1 MLCIDWTMFK
11 LASYLWVR
19 LFLSC
24 YPRKG
29 TINGWNMFYW
39 QFTDIQQKFRTHFNS
54 LLSILN
60 DWLQC
65 AYLCNCNNMYKK
77 LLIRFFFLV
86 PLKICFQKHN
96 SSRKQKLETR
106 FIIINTK
113 LWIILISY
121 IKQLCISVF
130 VAYLTITGMP
140 SLVKRESR
148 KKINIVSKQ
157 VQ

>member
-1 MLCIDWTMFK
+1 MGVYSGNQFVLHCCHCAKCWLCWVCWLIDAIVMMLCIDWTMFK

-24 YPRKG
+24 YPRKA

-65 AYLCNCNNMYKK
+65 AYLCNCNNMPKK
-77 LLIRFFFLV
+77 LLIRFFLV

-113 LWIILISY
+113 LCIILISY
-121 IKQLCISVF
+121 
-130 VAYLTITGMP
+130 
-140 SLVKRESR
+140 E
-148 KKINIVSKQ
+148 
-157 VQ
+157 